1 MTSKLLSVLAENRQ
15 DEIPDLDT
23 IFAYVFLG
31 ALALLIF
38 GIIYYFIYEMIKKK
52 RLNQRIEEEWERLDE
67 VENKIT
73 EEDIFNRKE
82 GQKNDY

>member
-1 MTSKLLSVLAENRQ
+1 MTIKLLSVLAENRQ

-38 GIIYYFIYEMIKKK
+38 GIIFYIIYERIKKK

-67 VENKIT
+67 AENKIT
-73 EEDIFNRKE
+73 DEDIFNRKE

>member
-1 MTSKLLSVLAENRQ
+1 MTIKLLSVLAENRQ

-38 GIIYYFIYEMIKKK
+38 GIIFYIIYEKKKKK

-67 VENKIT
+67 AENKIT